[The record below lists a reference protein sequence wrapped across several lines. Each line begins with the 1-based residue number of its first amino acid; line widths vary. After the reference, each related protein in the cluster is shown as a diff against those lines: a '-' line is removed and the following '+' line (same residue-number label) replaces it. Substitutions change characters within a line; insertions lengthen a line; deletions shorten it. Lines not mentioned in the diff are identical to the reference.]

1 VTTQPPAV
9 QTEALTR
16 VFDSKVAVNGLD
28 LRVERGEFFG
38 FLGPNGA
45 GKTTS
50 IKMMVGLLRPTS
62 GRAWVCGF
70 DVQAQPVDV
79 KRRIGVL
86 PEELNLYDRLTGR
99 EYLSFSARMY
109 GIPTAQADGRTDEL
123 LELMGLWEDQDKLIL
138 EYSHGMQK
146 KVALAAA
153 LLHDPE
159 VLFLDEPFS
168 GIDAISGRV
177 IRDVLRQMT
186 QRERTIVFSSHI
198 LEVVEHLCTRVAILH
213 QGNLAGVG
221 DLASLREKSDTEG
234 SLEDVFLALVGATT
248 ETEGLSWLK

>member
-1 VTTQPPAV
+1 MTAAGEAV
-9 QTEALTR
+9 VAEGLTK
-16 VFDSKVAVNGLD
+16 VFGSKAAVNALD

-50 IKMMVGLLRPTS
+50 IRMMVGLLRPTR
-62 GRAWVCGF
+62 GTIRVCGY
-70 DVQAQPVDV
+70 DVRKQPIEV
-79 KRRIGVL
+79 KRRIGLL

-109 GIPTAQADGRTDEL
+109 GISAAEADRRTDEL
-123 LELMGLWEDQDKLIL
+123 LDLTGLWDDQDKLIV

-146 KVALAAA
+146 KTALAAA
-153 LLHDPE
+153 ILHDPE

-168 GIDAISGRV
+168 GIDAISGRA
-177 IRDVLRQMT
+177 IRDVLRTMT
-186 QRERTIVFSSHI
+186 ERGRTIVFSSHV

-213 QGNLAGVG
+213 RGNLVGLG
-221 DLASLREKSDTEG
+221 DLAALRAKAHTEG
-234 SLEDVFLALVGATT
+234 SLEDVFLALVGADTDK
-248 ETEGLSWLK
+248 EGLSWLK

>member
-1 VTTQPPAV
+1 MTTQPKPVVA
-9 QTEALTR
+9 EGLTK
-16 VFDSKVAVNGLD
+16 VFDGNVAVNALD
-28 LRVERGEFFG
+28 LVVDRGEFFG

-50 IKMMVGLLRPTS
+50 IRMMVGLLRPTS
-62 GRAWVCGF
+62 GSVWICGY
-70 DVQAQPVDV
+70 DVLDQPIEV

-86 PEELNLYDRLTGR
+86 PEELNLYERLTGS

-109 GIPTAQADGRTDEL
+109 GLAPTEADKRIEEL
-123 LELMGLWEDQDKLIL
+123 LDLMGLREDQDKLIV

-168 GIDAISGRV
+168 GIDAISGRA
-177 IRDVLRQMT
+177 IRDVLRLMT
-186 QRERTIVFSSHI
+186 QRGRTIVFCSHV

-213 QGNLAGVG
+213 QGNLVGIG
-221 DLASLREKSDTEG
+221 DLATLRQKSHTEG
-234 SLEDVFLALVGATT
+234 SLEDVFLALVGAKTDA
-248 ETEGLSWLK
+248 EGLSWLR

>member
-1 VTTQPPAV
+1 MTGPTAAV
-9 QTEALTR
+9 LTAGLTR
-16 VFDSKVAVNGLD
+16 TFDSKVAVDSLD

-50 IKMMVGLLRPTS
+50 IKMMIGALRPTR
-62 GRAWVCGF
+62 GQVWVCGY
-70 DVQAQPVDV
+70 DVRSQPLEV

-99 EYLSFSARMY
+99 EFLAFSARMY
-109 GIPTAQADGRTDEL
+109 GVPGAEADRRSDEL
-123 LELMGLWEDQDKLIL
+123 LELMALSDDQDKLIV

-153 LLHDPE
+153 ILHDPE
-159 VLFLDEPFS
+159 VLFLDEPFA

-177 IRDVLRQMT
+177 IRDVLRSMT
-186 QRERTIVFSSHI
+186 RHDRTIIFSSHV

-213 QGNLAGVG
+213 QGKLVGLG
-221 DLASLREKSDTEG
+221 DLGELRAKSHTEG
-234 SLEDVFLALVGATT
+234 SLEDVFLALVGA
-248 ETEGLSWLK
+248 EIDREGLSWLR

>member
-1 VTTQPPAV
+1 MTSTAPAV
-9 QTEALTR
+9 LTQGLTR
-16 VFDSKVAVNGLD
+16 TFDSKVAVNALD

-50 IKMMVGLLRPTS
+50 IKMMIGVLRPTR
-62 GRAWVCGF
+62 GQVWVCGY
-70 DVQAQPVDV
+70 DVQNQPVEV

-86 PEELNLYDRLTGR
+86 PEDVNLYDRLSGR

-109 GIPTAQADGRTDEL
+109 GVPGAEADRRTEEL
-123 LELMGLWEDQDKLIL
+123 LKLMGLWDDQDKLIL
-138 EYSHGMQK
+138 EYSHGMK
-146 KVALAAA
+146 KKIALAAA
-153 LLHDPE
+153 ILHDPE

-186 QRERTIVFSSHI
+186 QLQRTIIFSSHV
-198 LEVVEHLCTRVAILH
+198 LEVVEHLCTRVAIIN

-221 DLASLREKSDTEG
+221 DLAELRAKSHTEG
-234 SLEDVFLALVGATT
+234 SLEDIFLALVGA
-248 ETEGLSWLK
+248 ETDREGLSWLK

>member
-1 VTTQPPAV
+1 MTAT
-9 QTEALTR
+9 TEAVLAEGLTR
-16 VFDSKVAVNGLD
+16 TFDSKVAVNALN

-50 IKMMVGLLRPTS
+50 IKMMTGVLRPS
-62 GRAWVCGF
+62 GGRVWVCGY
-70 DVQAQPVDV
+70 DVQAQPMEV

-86 PEELNLYDRLTGR
+86 PEELNLYDRLSGR

-109 GIPTAQADGRTDEL
+109 GVPGREADRRTDEL
-123 LELMGLWEDQDKLIL
+123 LELMGLWEDQDKLIV

-146 KVALAAA
+146 KVALGAA

-168 GIDAISGRV
+168 GIDAISGRA
-177 IRDVLRQMT
+177 IRDVLQSMT
-186 QRERTIVFSSHI
+186 RRERTIVFSSHV

-213 QGNLAGVG
+213 QGNLVGVG
-221 DLASLREKSDTEG
+221 DLAALRAKSHTEG
-234 SLEDVFLALVGATT
+234 SLEDVFLALVGA
-248 ETEGLSWLK
+248 EIDREGLSWLK

>member
-1 VTTQPPAV
+1 MTAPAEAVVTQG
-9 QTEALTR
+9 LTK
-16 VFDSKVAVNGLD
+16 VFDSKVAVNALD
-28 LRVERGEFFG
+28 LRVQRGEFFG

-50 IKMMVGLLRPTS
+50 IKMMTGLLRPTR
-62 GRAWVCGF
+62 GRVWVCGY
-70 DVQAQPVDV
+70 DVQAQPVEV

-86 PEELNLYDRLTGR
+86 PEELALYDRLTGR
-99 EYLSFSARMY
+99 EYLAFSARMY
-109 GIPTAQADGRTDEL
+109 GVPAAEADRRTDEL
-123 LELMGLWEDQDKLIL
+123 LELMGLWEDQDKLIV

-153 LLHDPE
+153 ILHDPE

-186 QRERTIVFSSHI
+186 RRDRAIVFSSHV
-198 LEVVEHLCTRVAILH
+198 LEIVEHLCTRVAILH
-213 QGNLAGVG
+213 QGNLVGVG
-221 DLASLREKSDTEG
+221 DLATLREKSHTEG
-234 SLEDVFLALVGATT
+234 SLEDVFLALVGA
-248 ETEGLSWLK
+248 ETDREGLSWLK